1 MAGTSD
7 RTTICLQAQGVS
19 WDALPVFLRR
29 FCLLPIS
36 STFGEGDDNWWD
48 DPEKVEYLR
57 QLIEAIYDARAIV
70 ASYNVVIL
78 FVILVLAVL
87 HWRESSGDKQK
98 WLRLR
103 REAAER
109 TFSRS
114 LGRPVT
120 DAIVLADSGKDVD
133 VERVPLL
140 MGTRATS
147 GDKKNALT
155 WRVSSWLER
164 QPPPL
169 PIINRTLPS
178 NGTSLSVL
186 AWLALN
192 ALILFFGLPLRWD
205 FFFIFAD
212 RAGLLFVVNLPLLY
226 LLSAKNQPLRKL
238 TGYSYE
244 ALNIFHRRVGELM
257 CFVAAVHFTSMVV
270 WQFVLA
276 EEWLLASQTPD
287 AYFTHPLILF
297 GIGALASYEL
307 LFFTSLASFRQRWYE
322 IFLATHVLLQVAAL
336 VFLWFHFYTSRPYV
350 ALAFLIFAADRLVW
364 RLSLKTDSITAD
376 ISILDKD
383 TYLLSADWDIPSAP
397 AEPRPWWQ
405 QPSALLSSRSILDG
419 WDPTDHVF
427 LTVPILGRSHA
438 LQTHPFTIASAAPG
452 RRRCRHPPSHATP
465 TDGGD
470 GERGESTASAGG
482 GSPTHAWLSLLVRAH
497 AGFTRDL
504 LSYAAA
510 TGSRRV
516 PVRLDGPYGSPCAL
530 GMLRASRCAVLVA
543 GGSGIAVAFPLV
555 WALLHEEGPP
565 VGNDDGAGDE
575 DRKLLSGRGRSLSEA
590 GKLASLVRPLSSSS
604 SSSSSSSASESSSR
618 AGGMRT
624 VHLLWVTHSREHRE
638 WVPRE
643 QLEELR
649 KRGLDLVIPEPT
661 AEAGRPDVARVVT
674 GWIEEATMGDKE
686 IGVVV
691 SGPDGLNRLVRNVCA
706 DAVGRGRDVRIAVEK
721 FGW

>member
-1 MAGTSD
+1 M
-7 RTTICLQAQGVS
+7 ICLPAQSAS
-19 WDALPVFLRR
+19 WDTLSVFLRR
-29 FCLLPIS
+29 FCLLPTP
-36 STFGEGDDNWWD
+36 STFGNGDDNWWD

-57 QLIEAIYDARAIV
+57 QLVEAIYDARAVV

-78 FVILVLAVL
+78 FVILVLVVL
-87 HWRESSGDKQK
+87 HWRESSSDKQK

-103 REAAER
+103 QEAAER

-114 LGRPVT
+114 LGWSVT
-120 DAIVLADSGKDVD
+120 SAAALVDSGKDVD

-140 MGTRATS
+140 MGIRATS
-147 GDKKNALT
+147 GGKKNALT
-155 WRVSSWLER
+155 RRVSSWLAR

-169 PIINRTLPS
+169 PIINRTLPP
-178 NGTSLSVL
+178 NGISLSVL

-192 ALILFFGLPLRWD
+192 VLVLFLGLPLRWD

-297 GIGALASYEL
+297 GLGALASYEL

-322 IFLATHVLLQVAAL
+322 VFLATHVLLQVAAL

-350 ALAFLIFAADRLVW
+350 ALALLIFAADRLVW
-364 RLSLKTDSITAD
+364 RLSLKTASITAD

-383 TYLLSADWDIPSAP
+383 TYLVSADWDIPRGP
-397 AEPRPWWQ
+397 AEPRPRWWWRRW
-405 QPSALLSSRSILDG
+405 QPLSALLGSRSILDG
-419 WDPTDHVF
+419 WDPADHVF
-427 LTVPILGRSHA
+427 LTVPALGRSHA

-452 RRRCRHPPSHATP
+452 RARPPPHAAP
-465 TDGGD
+465 PDSGDGDGG
-470 GERGESTASAGG
+470 R
-482 GSPTHAWLSLLVRAH
+482 THAWLGLLVRAH

-504 LSYAAA
+504 LCYAAA
-510 TGSRRV
+510 TGRPRV
-516 PVRLDGPYGSPCAL
+516 PVRFDGPYGSPHAL

-543 GGSGIAVAFPLV
+543 GGSGIAVAFPLA
-555 WALLHEEGPP
+555 WALLHEEGAAR
-565 VGNDDGAGDE
+565 VGGDDDGAEQGE
-575 DRKLLSGRGRSLSEA
+575 GEGKVLSGRGGPLSEA
-590 GKLASLVRPLSSSS
+590 GKLASLVRSSLSSSS
-604 SSSSSSSASESSSR
+604 SSSSPSPSPSPPASESSSWT
-618 AGGMRT
+618 GGMRT

-643 QLEELR
+643 QLRELR
-649 KRGLDLVIPEPT
+649 KRGLDLVVPEPT
-661 AEAGRPDVARVVT
+661 AEAGRPDVAGVVA
-674 GWIEEATMGDKE
+674 GWIEEAAVQDRE

-691 SGPDGLNRLVRNVCA
+691 SGPDGLNRSVRNVCA
-706 DAVGRGRDVRIAVEK
+706 DVVGRGREVRVAVEK